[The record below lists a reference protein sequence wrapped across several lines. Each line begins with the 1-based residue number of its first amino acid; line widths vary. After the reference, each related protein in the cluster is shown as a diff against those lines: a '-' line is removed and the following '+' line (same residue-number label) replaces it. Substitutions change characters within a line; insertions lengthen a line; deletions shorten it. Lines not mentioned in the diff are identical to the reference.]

1 MRRDEA
7 SRVAFALPN
16 KSQQRGVDASL
27 RATQLRKRRNSA
39 ALQNLADIKAPRYSL
54 AFCSAP
60 VLRRFRSRVEVFP
73 YQLRRDNEALRFYS
87 SLDT

>member
-39 ALQNLADIKAPRYSL
+39 ALQNLADNQSATVL
-54 AFCSAP
+54 ACGLERRCSG
-60 VLRRFRSRVEVFP
+60 
-73 YQLRRDNEALRFYS
+73 ALRGWVVLNGS
-87 SLDT
+87 PNGGV